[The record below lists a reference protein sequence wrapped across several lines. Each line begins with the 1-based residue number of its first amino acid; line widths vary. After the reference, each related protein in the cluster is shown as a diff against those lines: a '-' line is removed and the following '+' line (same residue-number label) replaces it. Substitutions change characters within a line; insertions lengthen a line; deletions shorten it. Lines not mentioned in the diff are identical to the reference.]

1 MNKRLIT
8 LSAIV
13 GLAALS
19 RLLPHPPNVTPIAAM
34 ALFAGAHFRN
44 WRIAFLMP
52 IAAMFLSDLV
62 LGFAVYGAV
71 LFKSQPVVYLCMII
85 TVGIGRLIENKRSVA
100 QVFTATL
107 TSAVIFYV
115 VTNFAVWAGDALYP
129 KTLSGMIT
137 CYTAAIP
144 FFAIVCLATSAT
156 QRSFSQV
163 LPCWTIFSVHCA
175 NAKNTRRYNNRER
188 AHADCIITRQRN
200 RDRLWPGR
208 RERFGRPIARMRQSR
223 LGQEIAGLHSAGF

>member
-71 LFKSQPVVYLCMII
+71 LFNSQPVLYLCMRIVSLLGSR
-85 TVGIGRLIENKRSVA
+85 TE
-100 QVFTATL
+100 
-107 TSAVIFYV
+107 
-115 VTNFAVWAGDALYP
+115 
-129 KTLSGMIT
+129 
-137 CYTAAIP
+137 
-144 FFAIVCLATSAT
+144 IVCGLGAGKDLVG
-156 QRSFSQV
+156 RSHECDNPDWV
-163 LPCWTIFSVHCA
+163 KRLPVC
-175 NAKNTRRYNNRER
+175 TRPAFDVEMSSKEIDAEVRR
-188 AHADCIITRQRN
+188 
-200 RDRLWPGR
+200 RLKENEPLYHIDA
-208 RERFGRPIARMRQSR
+208 ELIAE
-223 LGQEIAGLHSAGF
+223 LK

>member
-144 FFAIVCLATSAT
+144 FFRNSVLGDVGYTAILFAGFAMVENF
-156 QRSFSQV
+156 FSS
-163 LPCWTIFSVHCA
+163 L
-175 NAKNTRRYNNRER
+175 RER
-188 AHADCIITRQRN
+188 KEHATI
-200 RDRLWPGR
+200 
-208 RERFGRPIARMRQSR
+208 
-223 LGQEIAGLHSAGF
+223 